1 MNTEKCYN
9 TIQLVRHFR
18 GKVHPM
24 YKFCIRRNFTVRQRV
39 HTVNISPFRVLG
51 LRAGE
56 FQVPVRIE
64 KYMQPLFEHNFFS

>member
-1 MNTEKCYN
+1 
-9 TIQLVRHFR
+9 
-18 GKVHPM
+18 M